1 MSSSSFFIENITRT
15 FQNRVRIAFVGYRDH
30 SDGAMRIETL
40 SFTESV
46 PEFKEFVNGKNSSL
60 VYFNSN
66 ISCSLSLVVE
76 VESICHLHS
85 LSK

>member
-46 PEFKEFVNGKNSSL
+46 PEFKDFVNGKVFLLLGISILLSACHFSL
-60 VYFNSN
+60 VFHMF
-66 ISCSLSLVVE
+66 VR
-76 VESICHLHS
+76 
-85 LSK
+85 